1 LLQKISIFLQK
12 PKILAN
18 TYLIKNAIVIN
29 EGISFPNDILIK
41 NSRIERIDSNISLD
55 YKCKEINAE
64 GLWLVPGVID
74 DQVHFREPGLTHKA
88 NIESESR
95 AAVLGGVT
103 SYMEMPNTNR
113 ATLTKEKL
121 EEKYTIAAL
130 TSASNYSF
138 FFGASNNN
146 IEDIKRLNP
155 LDSCGVKIFMG
166 SSTGN
171 MLVDNEKALSDIF
184 EYSPTIIATHC
195 EDEDMII
202 AQKVIYKNEH
212 NSKFHPIIRD
222 REACIASSKKA
233 IELAKRHNSRLHI
246 LHISTKEE
254 VELFEK
260 IPLKDKRITAE
271 ACVHHLWF
279 SDQDYEKYGNKIV
292 CNPALKTKEDREAL
306 WQGLLNGNI
315 DVIATDH
322 APHTWEEKSGVY
334 PNCTAGVPL
343 IQHPL
348 LMMLEKVKEG
358 KISIEMLVDKMSH
371 KVADLF
377 EIKDRGYIREGYYA
391 DLVLVNLNKNY
402 LVSKDNITYKCGWS
416 PFEGHIFSHSID
428 HTFVSGIL
436 MQQNGKIINDSKG
449 KRLEINRS

>member
-1 LLQKISIFLQK
+1 LLQDISIFLQK

-18 TYLIKNAIVIN
+18 TYLIKNSIVIN
-29 EGISFPNDILIK
+29 EGISFSNDILIK

-55 YKCKEINAE
+55 YKYEEINAE

-103 SYMEMPNTNR
+103 SYMEMPNTNP

-121 EEKYTIAAL
+121 EEKYAIAAL
-130 TSASNYSF
+130 TSAANHSF

-146 IEDIKRLNP
+146 IEDIKRLKP
-155 LDSCGVKIFMG
+155 LDACGVKIFMG

-171 MLVDNEKALSDIF
+171 MLVDNEKTLSDIF

-202 AQKVIYKNEH
+202 AQKEIYKNEH
-212 NSKFHPIIRD
+212 NAKFHPVIRD

-233 IELAKRHNSRLHI
+233 IELAKRHYSRLHI

-292 CNPALKTKEDREAL
+292 CNPAIKTKEDREAL

-322 APHTWEEKSGVY
+322 APHTWEEKSGIY
-334 PNCTAGVPL
+334 PNCPAGVPL

-391 DLVLVNLNKNY
+391 DLVLVNPNKNY
-402 LVSKDNITYKCGWS
+402 LVSKDNIAYKCGWS
-416 PFEGHIFSHSID
+416 PFEGHSFSHSID

-449 KRLEINRS
+449 KRLEFNRS

>member
-1 LLQKISIFLQK
+1 MQEISIFLQK

-18 TYLIKNAIVIN
+18 TYLIKNALVIN
-29 EGISFPNDILIK
+29 EGILFSNDILIK

-103 SYMEMPNTNR
+103 SYMEMPNTNP

-130 TSASNYSF
+130 TSVANYSF

-155 LDSCGVKIFMG
+155 LDSYGVKIFMG

-171 MLVDNEKALSDIF
+171 ILVDNEKALSDIF

-202 AQKVIYKNEH
+202 AQKEIYKNEH
-212 NSKFHPIIRD
+212 NAKFHPVIRD

-233 IELAKRHNSRLHI
+233 IELAKRHYSRLHI

-292 CNPALKTKEDREAL
+292 CNPAIKTKEDREAL

-322 APHTWEEKSGVY
+322 APHTWEEKSGIY
-334 PNCTAGVPL
+334 PKCPAGVPL

-391 DLVLVNLNKNY
+391 DLVLVNPNKNY
-402 LVSKDNITYKCGWS
+402 LVSKDNIAYKCGWS
-416 PFEGHIFSHSID
+416 PFEGHSFSHSID

-449 KRLEINRS
+449 KRLEFNRS

>member
-1 LLQKISIFLQK
+1 MTNS
-12 PKILAN
+12 
-18 TYLIKNAIVIN
+18 YLIKNVDTIN
-29 EGISFPNDILIK
+29 ENKKIFGDVLIK
-41 NSRIERIDSNISLD
+41 NGRIEKIDSEISVD
-55 YKCKEINAE
+55 YKCNEIDAT
-64 GLWLVPGVID
+64 GLWLIPGAVD

-88 NIESESR
+88 NIETESR

-103 SYMEMPNTNR
+103 SYMEMPNTNP

-121 EEKYTIAAL
+121 EEKYAIAAL
-130 TSASNYSF
+130 TSAANHSF
-138 FFGASNNN
+138 FFGASNDN

-155 LDSCGVKIFMG
+155 LDACGVKIFMG

-184 EYSPTIIATHC
+184 EFSPTIIATHC
-195 EDEDMII
+195 EDEAMVI
-202 AQKVIYKNEH
+202 AHKEKYKNEH
-212 NSKFHPIIRD
+212 HPKFHPIIRD

-254 VELFEK
+254 VDLFEK

-279 SDQDYEKYGNKIV
+279 SDQDYETYGNQIV
-292 CNPALKTKEDREAL
+292 CNPAIKSAEDREAV
-306 WQGLLNGNI
+306 WRGLINGNI

-334 PNCTAGVPL
+334 PNCPSGVPL
-343 IQHPL
+343 IQHIL
-348 LMMLEKVKEG
+348 LMMLEKVKED
-358 KISIEMLVDKMSH
+358 KMSIEMMVDKMSH
-371 KVADLF
+371 KVAELF
-377 EIKDRGYIREGYYA
+377 EIKDRGYIREGYFA
-391 DLVLVNLNKNY
+391 DLVLVNPNKNY
-402 LVSKDNITYKCGWS
+402 LVSKDNIAYKCGWS
-416 PFEGHIFSHSID
+416 PFEGHSFSHSID
-428 HTFVSGIL
+428 YTFVSGIL

-449 KRLEINRS
+449 KRLEFNRS